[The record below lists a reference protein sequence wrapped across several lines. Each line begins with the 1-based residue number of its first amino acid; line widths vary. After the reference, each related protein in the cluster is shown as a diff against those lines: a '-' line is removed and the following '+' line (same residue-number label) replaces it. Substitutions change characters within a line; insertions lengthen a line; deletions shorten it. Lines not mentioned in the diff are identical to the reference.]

1 MPGRE
6 KIYTLD
12 LINKGVPVPFLF
24 RTMEEIDEA
33 AGGIAD
39 YPHRHSYYTVIWP
52 FSATGRHIIDFR
64 EYPIN
69 QDNIFFVSPWQVHQV
84 ITDPHPTGYVIL
96 FTPEFLE
103 KSSIRNDFITNLKLF
118 RGSDETPP
126 LKVEDKMAE
135 KLKMFADN
143 IRSAFDSQDEMYLER
158 IGAYL
163 KLFLIE
169 CNGHCSL
176 TPGSNLQ
183 SIEVSKTLVRN
194 FKDLVE
200 RHYKR
205 WHQVKEYAGALNVT
219 PNYLNEVIRSSLSV
233 PAKVF
238 VQNRLILE
246 AKRMLLFTE
255 KSSKEIG
262 YDLGFEDPSHFSRFF
277 RTNTGQS
284 LIRFRESI
292 TFNSGPGDL

>member
-1 MPGRE
+1 MAGRE

-12 LINKGVPVPFLF
+12 LIYKGVPVPFLF
-24 RTMEEIDEA
+24 RTMEEIDKA

-39 YPHRHSYYTVIWP
+39 NPHRHSYYTVIWP

-64 EYPIN
+64 EYPVI
-69 QDNIFFVSPWQVHQV
+69 QDHIFFVSPWQVHQV

-103 KSSIRNDFITNLKLF
+103 RSSIRNDFIPNLKIF
-118 RGSDETPP
+118 RSSDETPP
-126 LKVEDKMAE
+126 LKVQDKMAE
-135 KLKMFADN
+135 KLKMFADS
-143 IRSAFDSQDEMYLER
+143 IRSAFESQDEMYLER

-183 SIEVSKTLVRN
+183 SIEVSKTLVRS

-200 RHYKR
+200 RHYSR
-205 WHQVKEYAGALNVT
+205 WHQVKDYAGALNVT
-219 PNYLNEVIRSSLSV
+219 PNYLNEVIRSSLGV

-246 AKRMLLFTE
+246 AKRMVLFTE

-262 YDLGFEDPSHFSRFF
+262 YELGFGDPSHFSRFF
-277 RTNTGQS
+277 RTSAGQS
-284 LIRFRESI
+284 LIEFRESI
-292 TFNSGPGDL
+292 TFNSSLTVL